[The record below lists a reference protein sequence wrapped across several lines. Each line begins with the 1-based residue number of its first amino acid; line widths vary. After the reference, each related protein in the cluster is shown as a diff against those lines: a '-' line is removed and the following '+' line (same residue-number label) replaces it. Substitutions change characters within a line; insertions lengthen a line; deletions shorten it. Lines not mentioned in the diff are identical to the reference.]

1 MAYKALY
8 RMYRPQTFDE
18 VVGQQH
24 IVITLQNAIKTN
36 KLSHAY
42 LFSGPRGTGKTTVA
56 KILGKAINCISDQEK
71 PCEKCVS
78 CQSINKGNHPDIIE
92 IDAASN
98 NGVDEIRELIDK
110 VKYAPLELK
119 MKVYIIDEVHM
130 LTTGAFNA
138 LLKTLEEP
146 PSHVMFILATTE
158 PHKVIPTIISR
169 CQRFDFTKVS
179 TYEIKERLE
188 SILKTEGIQVDSGV
202 TKLVAHLADGGLRDA
217 LSILEQVI
225 AYSGK
230 NITSQDVYK
239 VYGLTTNQEKIN
251 LLRTIS
257 QREVKDILDFL
268 KEITIKSHDIKKLT
282 IDLIDCLKDGL
293 IYHFTGSTDNLTV
306 LDKEEA
312 ELLNSYFNAD
322 QSIEFMDI
330 LMDTLEKYRL
340 SVNSMSYFEV
350 ALLKMVHHLQ
360 DKPLIEIS
368 KTQLKVEPIKE
379 VKQVEVE
386 SIREVKQEQIIE
398 PKVTETIKEEEIE
411 LDSVAKVE
419 EDLIEIEDEVIEAEP
434 EEFVEEFV
442 QPEISFEVEEE
453 EIFIQAETES
463 DSDIEEVSKQPEE
476 PIMDNL
482 FDMATP
488 SQSEKL
494 STKELLLGLMQTAS
508 RDIRV
513 SDEKIW
519 KMKPYMHHLEY
530 ARIARLLKDST
541 IKLSSPTFVVV
552 EVDVDEEKHMVNDP
566 KLETLLKDFTQE
578 IFKIRKKLFCVTKFE
593 WSVALSTYLE
603 LKDTPELL
611 PPPVHVALDQEDHV
625 DEDKKIEL
633 KIKDVVGHHVEVV
646 IED

>member
-8 RMYRPQTFDE
+8 RMYRPQTFEE

-56 KILGKAINCISDQEK
+56 KILGKAINCTSNQHK
-71 PCEKCVS
+71 PCETCAS

-119 MKVYIIDEVHM
+119 IKVYIIDEVHM

-179 TYEIKERLE
+179 TYEIQDRLE
-188 SILKTEGIQVDSGV
+188 AILKKENIQVEPGV

-230 NITSQDVYK
+230 VISSEDVYK
-239 VYGLTTNQEKIN
+239 VYGLTTTQEKIN
-251 LLRTIS
+251 LLKTIS
-257 QREVKDILDFL
+257 QRQVKNILDFL
-268 KEITIKSHDIKKLT
+268 KEISIKSHDIKKLT
-282 IDLIDCLKDGL
+282 VDLIDCLKDGL

-306 LDKEEA
+306 LNEEEA
-312 ELLNSYFNAD
+312 RLLNSFFSAD
-322 QSIEFMDI
+322 QSIDFMDI

-360 DKPLIEIS
+360 DRPLQTYSIKEPLVETKKNDLSEPFKSVEVVKDTKTEELVIE
-368 KTQLKVEPIKE
+368 TLEKVEDDL
-379 VKQVEVE
+379 
-386 SIREVKQEQIIE
+386 
-398 PKVTETIKEEEIE
+398 
-411 LDSVAKVE
+411 LDI
-419 EDLIEIEDEVIEAEP
+419 DDEVIETEL
-434 EEFVEEFV
+434 EEFVEENV
-442 QPEISFEVEEE
+442 QSGDSLTFEAEEVET
-453 EIFIQAETES
+453 QTQTELE
-463 DSDIEEVSKQPEE
+463 DEDVEVVKQKNEDFL
-476 PIMDNL
+476 MDNL
-482 FDMATP
+482 FDMSAVNTNT
-488 SQSEKL
+488 EL
-494 STKELLLGLMQTAS
+494 STKDLLLGLMQTAS
-508 RDIRV
+508 KEIRV
-513 SDEKIW
+513 NDEKLW
-519 KMKPYMHHLEY
+519 KMKPYMHHLDY
-530 ARIARLLKDST
+530 AKIARLLKDST
-541 IKLSSPTFVVV
+541 IKLSSPTFIVV
-552 EVDVDEEKHMVNDP
+552 EVDVDEEKHMISDP
-566 KLETLLKDFTQE
+566 KLESLLKEFTQE
-578 IFKIRKKLFCVTKFE
+578 IFKIRKKLFCVTRFE
-593 WSVALSTYLE
+593 WSVALSAYME
-603 LKDTPELL
+603 LKDKPELL
-611 PPPVHVALDQEDHV
+611 PPPIYITLDEEDAI
-625 DEDKKIEL
+625 DENTKLEL

>member
-8 RMYRPQTFDE
+8 RMYRPQTFEE

-56 KILGKAINCISDQEK
+56 KILGKAINCTSNQHK
-71 PCEKCVS
+71 PCETCAS

-119 MKVYIIDEVHM
+119 IKVYIIDEVHM

-179 TYEIKERLE
+179 TYEIQDRLE
-188 SILKTEGIQVDSGV
+188 AILKKENIQVEPGV

-230 NITSQDVYK
+230 VISSEDVYK
-239 VYGLTTNQEKIN
+239 VYGLTTTQEKIN
-251 LLRTIS
+251 LLKTIS
-257 QREVKDILDFL
+257 QRQVKNILDFL
-268 KEITIKSHDIKKLT
+268 KEISIKSHDIKKLT
-282 IDLIDCLKDGL
+282 VDLIDCLKDGL

-306 LDKEEA
+306 LNEEEA
-312 ELLNSYFNAD
+312 RLLNSFFSAD
-322 QSIEFMDI
+322 QSIDFMDI

-360 DKPLIEIS
+360 DRPLQTYSIKEPLVETKKNDLSEPYKSVEVVKDTKTEELVIE
-368 KTQLKVEPIKE
+368 TLEKVEDDL
-379 VKQVEVE
+379 
-386 SIREVKQEQIIE
+386 
-398 PKVTETIKEEEIE
+398 
-411 LDSVAKVE
+411 LDI
-419 EDLIEIEDEVIEAEP
+419 DDEVIETEL
-434 EEFVEEFV
+434 EEFVEENV
-442 QPEISFEVEEE
+442 QSGDSLTFETE
-453 EIFIQAETES
+453 EIETQTQTELE
-463 DSDIEEVSKQPEE
+463 DEDVEVVKQKNEDFL
-476 PIMDNL
+476 MDNL
-482 FDMATP
+482 FDMSAVNTNT
-488 SQSEKL
+488 EL
-494 STKELLLGLMQTAS
+494 STKDLLLGLMQTAS
-508 RDIRV
+508 KEIRV
-513 SDEKIW
+513 NDEKLW
-519 KMKPYMHHLEY
+519 KMKPYMHHLDY
-530 ARIARLLKDST
+530 AKIARLLKDST
-541 IKLSSPTFVVV
+541 IKLSSPTFIVV
-552 EVDVDEEKHMVNDP
+552 EVDVDEEKHMISDP
-566 KLETLLKDFTQE
+566 KLESLLKEFTQE
-578 IFKIRKKLFCVTKFE
+578 IFKIRKKLFCVTRFE
-593 WSVALSTYLE
+593 WSVALSAYME
-603 LKDTPELL
+603 LKDKPELL
-611 PPPVHVALDQEDHV
+611 PPPIYITLDEEDAI
-625 DEDKKIEL
+625 DENTKLEL

>member
-8 RMYRPQTFDE
+8 RMYRPQTFEE

-56 KILGKAINCISDQEK
+56 KILGKAINCTSNQHK
-71 PCEKCVS
+71 PCETCAS

-119 MKVYIIDEVHM
+119 IKVYIIDEVHM

-179 TYEIKERLE
+179 TYEIQDRLE
-188 SILKTEGIQVDSGV
+188 AILKKENIQVEPGV

-230 NITSQDVYK
+230 VISSEDVYK
-239 VYGLTTNQEKIN
+239 VYGLTTTQEKIN
-251 LLRTIS
+251 LLKTIS
-257 QREVKDILDFL
+257 QRQVKDILDFL
-268 KEITIKSHDIKKLT
+268 KEISIKSHDIKKLT
-282 IDLIDCLKDGL
+282 VDLIDCLKDGL
-293 IYHFTGSTDNLTV
+293 IYHFTGSIDNLTV
-306 LDKEEA
+306 LNEEEA
-312 ELLNSYFNAD
+312 QLLNSFFSAD
-322 QSIEFMDI
+322 QSIDFMDI

-360 DKPLIEIS
+360 DRPLQTYSIKEPLVETKKKDLSEPFKSVEVVKETKTEELVIE
-368 KTQLKVEPIKE
+368 TLEKVEDDL
-379 VKQVEVE
+379 
-386 SIREVKQEQIIE
+386 
-398 PKVTETIKEEEIE
+398 
-411 LDSVAKVE
+411 LDI
-419 EDLIEIEDEVIEAEP
+419 DDDVIETEP
-434 EEFVEEFV
+434 EEFVEENV
-442 QPEISFEVEEE
+442 QIGDSLTFETEEVETQTQTELEVEEV
-453 EIFIQAETES
+453 
-463 DSDIEEVSKQPEE
+463 EVVKQKNEDHL
-476 PIMDNL
+476 MDNL
-482 FDMATP
+482 FDMSAVNTNT
-488 SQSEKL
+488 KL
-494 STKELLLGLMQTAS
+494 STKDLLLGLMQTAS
-508 RDIRV
+508 KDIRV
-513 SDEKIW
+513 NDEKLW
-519 KMKPYMHHLEY
+519 KMKPYMHHLDY
-530 ARIARLLKDST
+530 AKIARLLKDST
-541 IKLSSPTFVVV
+541 IKLSSPTFIVV
-552 EVDVDEEKHMVNDP
+552 EVDVDEEKHMISDP
-566 KLETLLKDFTQE
+566 KLESLLKDLTQE
-578 IFKIRKKLFCVTKFE
+578 IFKVRKKLFCVTRFE
-593 WSVALSTYLE
+593 WSVALSAYME
-603 LKDTPELL
+603 LKDKPELL
-611 PPPVHVALDQEDHV
+611 PPPIYISLDEEDAI
-625 DEDKKIEL
+625 DEDTKLEL

>member
-8 RMYRPQTFDE
+8 RMYRPQTFEE

-56 KILGKAINCISDQEK
+56 KILGKAINCTSNQHK
-71 PCEKCVS
+71 PCETCAS

-119 MKVYIIDEVHM
+119 IKVYIIDEVHM

-179 TYEIKERLE
+179 TYEIQDRLE
-188 SILKTEGIQVDSGV
+188 AILEKENIQVEPGV

-230 NITSQDVYK
+230 VISSEDVYK
-239 VYGLTTNQEKIN
+239 VYGLTTTQEKIN
-251 LLRTIS
+251 LLKTIS
-257 QREVKDILDFL
+257 QRQVKDILDFL
-268 KEITIKSHDIKKLT
+268 KEISIKSHDIKKLT
-282 IDLIDCLKDGL
+282 VDLIDCLKDGL

-306 LDKEEA
+306 LNEEEA
-312 ELLNSYFNAD
+312 RLLNSFFSAD
-322 QSIEFMDI
+322 QSIDFMDI

-360 DKPLIEIS
+360 DRPLQTYSIKEPLVETKKNDLSEPFKSVEVVKETKTEELVIE
-368 KTQLKVEPIKE
+368 TLEKVEDDL
-379 VKQVEVE
+379 
-386 SIREVKQEQIIE
+386 
-398 PKVTETIKEEEIE
+398 
-411 LDSVAKVE
+411 LDI
-419 EDLIEIEDEVIEAEP
+419 DDEVIETEL
-434 EEFVEEFV
+434 EEFVEENV
-442 QPEISFEVEEE
+442 QSGDSLTFETEEVET
-453 EIFIQAETES
+453 QTQTELE
-463 DSDIEEVSKQPEE
+463 DEDVEVVKQKNEDFL
-476 PIMDNL
+476 MDNL
-482 FDMATP
+482 FDMSAVNTNT
-488 SQSEKL
+488 EL
-494 STKELLLGLMQTAS
+494 STKDLLLGLMQTAS
-508 RDIRV
+508 KEIRV
-513 SDEKIW
+513 NDEKLW
-519 KMKPYMHHLEY
+519 KMKPYMHHLDY
-530 ARIARLLKDST
+530 AKIARLLKDST
-541 IKLSSPTFVVV
+541 IKLSSPTFIVV
-552 EVDVDEEKHMVNDP
+552 EVDVDEEKHMISDP
-566 KLETLLKDFTQE
+566 KLESLLKEFTQE
-578 IFKIRKKLFCVTKFE
+578 IFKIRKKLFCVTRFE
-593 WSVALSTYLE
+593 WSVALSAYME
-603 LKDTPELL
+603 LKDKPELL
-611 PPPVHVALDQEDHV
+611 PPPIYITLDEEDAI
-625 DEDKKIEL
+625 DENTKLEL

>member
-8 RMYRPQTFDE
+8 RMYRPQTFEE

-56 KILGKAINCISDQEK
+56 KILGKAINCTSNQHK
-71 PCEKCVS
+71 PCETCAS

-119 MKVYIIDEVHM
+119 IKVYIIDEVHM

-179 TYEIKERLE
+179 TYEIQDRLE
-188 SILKTEGIQVDSGV
+188 AILKKENIQVEPGV

-230 NITSQDVYK
+230 VISSEDVYK
-239 VYGLTTNQEKIN
+239 VYGLTTTQEKIN
-251 LLRTIS
+251 LLKTIS
-257 QREVKDILDFL
+257 QRQVKNILDFL
-268 KEITIKSHDIKKLT
+268 KEISIKSHDIKKLT
-282 IDLIDCLKDGL
+282 VDLIDCLKDGL

-306 LDKEEA
+306 LNEEEA
-312 ELLNSYFNAD
+312 RLLNSFFSAD
-322 QSIEFMDI
+322 QSIDFMDI

-360 DKPLIEIS
+360 DRPLQTYSIKEPLVETKKNDLSEPFKSVEVVKDTKTEELVIE
-368 KTQLKVEPIKE
+368 TLEKVEDDL
-379 VKQVEVE
+379 
-386 SIREVKQEQIIE
+386 
-398 PKVTETIKEEEIE
+398 
-411 LDSVAKVE
+411 LDI
-419 EDLIEIEDEVIEAEP
+419 DDEVVETEL
-434 EEFVEEFV
+434 EEFVEENV
-442 QPEISFEVEEE
+442 QSGDSLTFEAEEVET
-453 EIFIQAETES
+453 QTQTELE
-463 DSDIEEVSKQPEE
+463 DEDVEVVKQKNEDFL
-476 PIMDNL
+476 MDNL
-482 FDMATP
+482 FDMSAVNTNT
-488 SQSEKL
+488 EL
-494 STKELLLGLMQTAS
+494 STKDLLLGLMQTAS
-508 RDIRV
+508 KEIRV
-513 SDEKIW
+513 NDEKLW
-519 KMKPYMHHLEY
+519 KMKPYMHHLDY
-530 ARIARLLKDST
+530 AKIARLLKDST
-541 IKLSSPTFVVV
+541 IKLSSPTFIVV
-552 EVDVDEEKHMVNDP
+552 EVDVDEEKHMISDP
-566 KLETLLKDFTQE
+566 KLESLLKEFTQE
-578 IFKIRKKLFCVTKFE
+578 IFKIRKKLFCVTRFE
-593 WSVALSTYLE
+593 WSVALSAYME
-603 LKDTPELL
+603 LKDKPELL
-611 PPPVHVALDQEDHV
+611 PPPIYITLDEEDAI
-625 DEDKKIEL
+625 DENTKLER

>member
-8 RMYRPQTFDE
+8 RMYRPQTFEE

-56 KILGKAINCISDQEK
+56 KILGKAINCTSNEGK
-71 PCEKCVS
+71 PCETCAS

-146 PSHVMFILATTE
+146 PAHVMFILATTE

-179 TYEIKERLE
+179 TYEIKDRLE
-188 SILKTEGIQVDSGV
+188 AILKKENVHVENGV

-217 LSILEQVI
+217 LSILEQVM

-230 NITSQDVYK
+230 NITSEDVYK
-239 VYGLTTNQEKIN
+239 VYGLTTTQEKIN
-251 LLRTIS
+251 LLKTIS
-257 QREVKDILDFL
+257 QRQVKDILDFL

-282 IDLIDCLKDGL
+282 VDLIDCLKDGL
-293 IYHFTGSTDNLTV
+293 IYHFTGSTDNLMV
-306 LDKEEA
+306 LNAEEA
-312 ELLNSYFNAD
+312 ALLNTYFNAD

-360 DKPLIEIS
+360 DRPLQNQPVVIQHVEPAKQVRS
-368 KTQLKVEPIKE
+368 EPIKTT
-379 VKQVEVE
+379 QV
-386 SIREVKQEQIIE
+386 
-398 PKVTETIKEEEIE
+398 KEEEKIE
-411 LDSVAKVE
+411 ELALESIEKVE
-419 EDLIEIEDEVIEAEP
+419 DDLIEVEDEVFENEP
-434 EEFVEEFV
+434 EEFVEELI
-442 QPEISFEVEEE
+442 QPDNSLNLEEE
-453 EIFIQAETES
+453 EIVLQPDLELN
-463 DSDIEEVSKQPEE
+463 EEVEEIIQKPEE
-476 PIMDNL
+476 SIMDNL
-482 FDMATP
+482 FDMT
-488 SQSEKL
+488 SSTKDTKL
-494 STKELLLGLMQTAS
+494 STKDLLLGLMQTAN

-530 ARIARLLKDST
+530 AKLARLLKDST

-552 EVDVDEEKHMVNDP
+552 EVDVDEEKHMISDP
-566 KLETLLKDFTQE
+566 KLESLLKDFTEE

-593 WSVALSTYLE
+593 WSVALSSYLE

-611 PPPVHVALDQEDHV
+611 PPPVHVTLDEKDV
-625 DEDKKIEL
+625 IDDDKKLEL
-633 KIKDVVGHHVEVV
+633 KIKDIAGHHIEVI

>member
-8 RMYRPQTFDE
+8 RMYRPQTFEE

-56 KILGKAINCISDQEK
+56 KILGKAINCSSTQHK
-71 PCEKCVS
+71 PCETCAS

-119 MKVYIIDEVHM
+119 KKVYIIDEVHM

-179 TYEIKERLE
+179 TFEIQDRLE
-188 SILKTEGIQVDSGV
+188 SILKTENIQVEPGV

-230 NITSQDVYK
+230 VISTQDVYK
-239 VYGLTTNQEKIN
+239 VYGLTTTQEKIN
-251 LLRTIS
+251 LLKTIS
-257 QREVKDILDFL
+257 QRQVKDILDFL
-268 KEITIKSHDIKKLT
+268 KEISIKSHDIKKLT
-282 IDLIDCLKDGL
+282 VDLIDCLKDGL

-306 LDKEEA
+306 LNAEEA
-312 ELLNSYFNAD
+312 ELLNSFFSAD
-322 QSIEFMDI
+322 QSIDFMDI

-360 DKPLIEIS
+360 DRPINS
-368 KTQLKVEPIKE
+368 PKVEKVVNKATKPVASEPFKTIEVVENIK
-379 VKQVEVE
+379 VEDNTLDLNEKV
-386 SIREVKQEQIIE
+386 IE
-398 PKVTETIKEEEIE
+398 E
-411 LDSVAKVE
+411 LD
-419 EDLIEIEDEVIEAEP
+419 EIEDEVIETE
-434 EEFVEEFV
+434 VEEF
-442 QPEISFEVEEE
+442 IEEE
-453 EIFIQAETES
+453 VQIGQDQSEDTEVVISEQTDVSSNEEEAKEIPQ
-463 DSDIEEVSKQPEE
+463 KQEDV
-476 PIMDNL
+476 MADNL
-482 FDMATP
+482 FDIVSPAND
-488 SQSEKL
+488 SKL
-494 STKELLLGLMQTAS
+494 STKDLLLGLMQTANRES
-508 RDIRV
+508 RV
-513 SDEKIW
+513 NDEKVW
-519 KMKPYMHHLEY
+519 KMKPYMHHLDY
-530 ARIARLLKDST
+530 AKIARLLKDST

-552 EVDVDEEKHMVNDP
+552 EVDVDEEKHMINDP

-578 IFKIRKKLFCVTKFE
+578 IFKIRKKLFCVTRFE
-593 WSVALSTYLE
+593 WSLALSTYME
-603 LKDTPELL
+603 IKDKLELL
-611 PPPVHVALDQEDHV
+611 PPPVHVALDEEDLI
-625 DEDKKIEL
+625 DDDKKLEL
-633 KIKDVVGHHVEVV
+633 KIKDVVGHHVQII

>member
-8 RMYRPQTFDE
+8 RMYRPQTFEE

-56 KILGKAINCISDQEK
+56 KILGKAINCTSNQHK
-71 PCEKCVS
+71 PCETCAS

-119 MKVYIIDEVHM
+119 IKVYIIDEVHM

-179 TYEIKERLE
+179 TYEIQDRLE
-188 SILKTEGIQVDSGV
+188 AILKKENIQVEPGV

-230 NITSQDVYK
+230 VISSEDVYK
-239 VYGLTTNQEKIN
+239 VYGLTTTQEKIN
-251 LLRTIS
+251 LLKTIS
-257 QREVKDILDFL
+257 QRQVKDILDFL
-268 KEITIKSHDIKKLT
+268 KEISIKSHDIKKLT
-282 IDLIDCLKDGL
+282 VDLIDCLKDGL

-306 LDKEEA
+306 LNEEEA
-312 ELLNSYFNAD
+312 RLLNSFFSAD
-322 QSIEFMDI
+322 QSIDFMDI

-360 DKPLIEIS
+360 DRPLQTYSIKEPLVETKKNDLSEPFKSVEVVKDTKTEELVIE
-368 KTQLKVEPIKE
+368 TLEKVEDDL
-379 VKQVEVE
+379 
-386 SIREVKQEQIIE
+386 
-398 PKVTETIKEEEIE
+398 
-411 LDSVAKVE
+411 LDI
-419 EDLIEIEDEVIEAEP
+419 DDEVIETEL
-434 EEFVEEFV
+434 EEFVEENV
-442 QPEISFEVEEE
+442 QSGDSLTFEAEEVET
-453 EIFIQAETES
+453 QTQTELE
-463 DSDIEEVSKQPEE
+463 DEDVEVVKQKNEDFL
-476 PIMDNL
+476 MDNL
-482 FDMATP
+482 FDMSAVNTNT
-488 SQSEKL
+488 EL
-494 STKELLLGLMQTAS
+494 STKDLLLGLMQTAS
-508 RDIRV
+508 KEIRV
-513 SDEKIW
+513 NDEKLW
-519 KMKPYMHHLEY
+519 KMKPYMHHLDY
-530 ARIARLLKDST
+530 AKIARLLKDST
-541 IKLSSPTFVVV
+541 IKLSSPTFIVV
-552 EVDVDEEKHMVNDP
+552 EVDVDEEKHMISDP
-566 KLETLLKDFTQE
+566 KLESLLKEFTQE
-578 IFKIRKKLFCVTKFE
+578 IFKIRKKLFCVTRFE
-593 WSVALSTYLE
+593 WSVALSAYME
-603 LKDTPELL
+603 LKDKPELL
-611 PPPVHVALDQEDHV
+611 PPPIYITLDEEDAI
-625 DEDKKIEL
+625 DENTKLEL

>member
-8 RMYRPQTFDE
+8 RMYRPQTFEE

-56 KILGKAINCISDQEK
+56 KILGKAINCTSNQHK
-71 PCEKCVS
+71 PCETCAS

-119 MKVYIIDEVHM
+119 IKVYIIDEVHM

-179 TYEIKERLE
+179 TYEIQDRLE
-188 SILKTEGIQVDSGV
+188 AILKKENIQVEPGV

-230 NITSQDVYK
+230 VISSEDVYK
-239 VYGLTTNQEKIN
+239 VYGLTTTQEKIN
-251 LLRTIS
+251 LLKTIS
-257 QREVKDILDFL
+257 QRQVKNILDFL
-268 KEITIKSHDIKKLT
+268 KEISIKSHDIKKLT
-282 IDLIDCLKDGL
+282 VDLIDCLKDGL

-306 LDKEEA
+306 LNEEEA
-312 ELLNSYFNAD
+312 RLLNSFFSAD
-322 QSIEFMDI
+322 QSIDFMDI

-360 DKPLIEIS
+360 DRPLQTYSIKEPLVETKKNDLSEPFKSVEVVKDTKTEELVIE
-368 KTQLKVEPIKE
+368 TLEKVEDDL
-379 VKQVEVE
+379 
-386 SIREVKQEQIIE
+386 
-398 PKVTETIKEEEIE
+398 
-411 LDSVAKVE
+411 LDI
-419 EDLIEIEDEVIEAEP
+419 DDEVVETEL
-434 EEFVEEFV
+434 EEFVEENV
-442 QPEISFEVEEE
+442 QSGDSLTFEAEEVET
-453 EIFIQAETES
+453 QTQTELE
-463 DSDIEEVSKQPEE
+463 DEDVEVVKQKNEDFL
-476 PIMDNL
+476 MDNL
-482 FDMATP
+482 FDMSAVNTNT
-488 SQSEKL
+488 EL
-494 STKELLLGLMQTAS
+494 STKDLLLGLMQTAS
-508 RDIRV
+508 KEIRV
-513 SDEKIW
+513 NDEKLW
-519 KMKPYMHHLEY
+519 KMKPYMHHLDY
-530 ARIARLLKDST
+530 AKIARLLKDST
-541 IKLSSPTFVVV
+541 IKLSSPTFIVV
-552 EVDVDEEKHMVNDP
+552 EVDVDEEKHMISDP
-566 KLETLLKDFTQE
+566 KLESLLKEFTQE
-578 IFKIRKKLFCVTKFE
+578 IFKIRKKLFCVTRFE
-593 WSVALSTYLE
+593 WSVALSAYME
-603 LKDTPELL
+603 LKDKPELL
-611 PPPVHVALDQEDHV
+611 PPPIYITLDEEDAI
-625 DEDKKIEL
+625 DENTKLEL

>member
-8 RMYRPQTFDE
+8 RMYRPQTFEE

-56 KILGKAINCISDQEK
+56 KILGKAINCTSNQHK
-71 PCEKCVS
+71 PCETCAS

-119 MKVYIIDEVHM
+119 IKVYIIDEVHM

-146 PSHVMFILATTE
+146 PAHVMFILATTE

-179 TYEIKERLE
+179 TYEIQDRLE
-188 SILKTEGIQVDSGV
+188 AILKKENIQVEPGV

-230 NITSQDVYK
+230 VITSEDVYK
-239 VYGLTTNQEKIN
+239 VYGLTTTQEKIN
-251 LLRTIS
+251 LLKTIS
-257 QREVKDILDFL
+257 QRQVKDILDFL
-268 KEITIKSHDIKKLT
+268 KEISIKSHDIKKLT
-282 IDLIDCLKDGL
+282 VDLIDCLKDGL

-306 LDKEEA
+306 LNEEEA
-312 ELLNSYFNAD
+312 RLLNSFFSAD
-322 QSIEFMDI
+322 QSIDFMDI

-360 DKPLIEIS
+360 DRPLQTYS
-368 KTQLKVEPIKE
+368 IKE
-379 VKQVEVE
+379 SSVETKKNDFSEPFKSVEV
-386 SIREVKQEQIIE
+386 VKDTKTEELVIE
-398 PKVTETIKEEEIE
+398 TLEKVDDDL
-411 LDSVAKVE
+411 LDI
-419 EDLIEIEDEVIEAEP
+419 DDEVIETEL
-434 EEFVEEFV
+434 EEFVEENV
-442 QPEISFEVEEE
+442 QSGDSLTFETEEVET
-453 EIFIQAETES
+453 QTQTELE
-463 DSDIEEVSKQPEE
+463 DEDVEVVKQKNEDFL
-476 PIMDNL
+476 MDNL
-482 FDMATP
+482 FDMSVVNTNT
-488 SQSEKL
+488 EL
-494 STKELLLGLMQTAS
+494 STKDLLLGLMQTAS
-508 RDIRV
+508 KEIRV
-513 SDEKIW
+513 NDEKLW
-519 KMKPYMHHLEY
+519 KMKPYMHHLDY
-530 ARIARLLKDST
+530 AKIARLLKDST

-552 EVDVDEEKHMVNDP
+552 EVDVDEEKHMISDP
-566 KLETLLKDFTQE
+566 KLESLLKEFTQE
-578 IFKIRKKLFCVTKFE
+578 IFKTRKKLFCVTRFE
-593 WSVALSTYLE
+593 WSVALSAYME
-603 LKDTPELL
+603 LKDKPELL
-611 PPPVHVALDQEDHV
+611 PPPIYITL
-625 DEDKKIEL
+625 DEDDAIDENTKLEL